1 LKTTFQALKD
11 RLNTHGGGG
20 SQGALTAAFRRMD
33 ANRSG
38 TVRGEEIK
46 RFLISTQRGMED
58 VNMKVID
65 AIVDLCDR
73 DGDGEVDYSELS
85 RMVLCDDIIELLSLV
100 PDKTVKHAGQAYKNQ
115 VVGKQ
120 GVTVAELQKAQQ
132 LIKERLNTKYKNVAA
147 ALRAADTKGDG
158 ILSRQEVL
166 ALLNTN
172 GLLRRV
178 DYHTGATIGELTM
191 AVVDTLMDFVDR
203 DGDGKVNYQE
213 FTRVLV
219 AEDIM
224 QLPQPPKASHVQVRP
239 RGR

>member
-1 LKTTFQALKD
+1 MVHPFFVKISEVEMESNSSQYYDNDRQFIPIWNHDPATFQALKD

-33 ANRSG
+33 ANHSG

-73 DGDGEVDYSELS
+73 DGDGEIDYSEMS
-85 RMVLCDDIIELLSLV
+85 RMILCDDIIELLSLV
-100 PDKTVKHAGQAYKNQ
+100 PDKTIKHAGQAYKNQ
-115 VVGKQ
+115 VVGAR

-147 ALRAADTKGDG
+147 AL
-158 ILSRQEVL
+158 
-166 ALLNTN
+166 
-172 GLLRRV
+172 
-178 DYHTGATIGELTM
+178 
-191 AVVDTLMDFVDR
+191 
-203 DGDGKVNYQE
+203 
-213 FTRVLV
+213 
-219 AEDIM
+219 
-224 QLPQPPKASHVQVRP
+224 
-239 RGR
+239 